1 METQDIIKYVAL
13 GVFLISVF
21 VALQYFNF
29 WLRCLLSG
37 AQVPYPKLIAM
48 KLRNTPVDQIVDAY
62 IVCKKA
68 EIPINI
74 EELEAAYLEAPDDFM
89 LYVQE
94 RVRIHR
100 EEMRVNQSEQDNP
113 ITRQ

>member
-1 METQDIIKYVAL
+1 METQDIIKYIVIAI
-13 GVFLISVF
+13 FLILAFIV
-21 VALQYFNF
+21 LQYFNL

-37 AQVPYPKLIAM
+37 APVSFLKLIAM
-48 KLRNTPVDQIVDAY
+48 KLRNTPLDRMVDAY

-68 EIPINI
+68 GIKIEI
-74 EELEAAYLEAPDDFM
+74 EDLEATYLEDPANFI

-100 EEMRVNQSEQDNP
+100 GENNSEPVAGGNG
-113 ITRQ
+113 